1 MNPKE
6 LIELAFSIDEYD
18 DFIEDEHER
27 HIRGGILKEFFYRN
41 YREGRVIEVGCGSGS
56 IMLEI
61 PEINYGLEPNDNR
74 FEKLIQNKKLSSKQC
89 VKGFAEDLHMREGCN
104 YKRYDTILCWGS
116 FCYFRSQ
123 WESLVGFN
131 LILDNEGILIFD
143 VATKSN
149 LPIAQT
155 VHGDSFCNMLE
166 KCFGFKIIER
176 REFGEEFNTRLAIAA
191 EKVKEFDYH
200 YLQIPFLKKDG
211 KVGNFLLERDWYL
224 G

>member
-6 LIELAFSIDEYD
+6 LIELAFSTDEYD

-41 YREGRVIEVGCGSGS
+41 YRLENVIEVGCGSGS

-61 PEINYGLEPNDNR
+61 PEIKYGIEPNENR
-74 FEKLIQNKKLSSKQC
+74 YKKFIQNINAGIIK
-89 VKGFAEDLHMREGCN
+89 VIPFERIAIEDFNNEGSN
-104 YKRYDTILCWGS
+104 FDTILCWGS

-123 WESLVGFN
+123 WESLIVFN
-131 LILDNEGILIFD
+131 KILKLGGVLIFD
-143 VATKSN
+143 VATKTN

-155 VHGDSFCNMLE
+155 VHGDSFCNMLQQ
-166 KCFGFKIIER
+166 CFGFKIIER
-176 REFGEEFNTRLAIAA
+176 REFGEEFNKRLAIAA
-191 EKVKEFDYH
+191 EKVEGFTYRK
-200 YLQIPFLKKDG
+200 LQIPFLKKDG
-211 KVGNFLLERDWYL
+211 KIGNFLLERDWYL

>member
-1 MNPKE
+1 METPKE
-6 LIELAFSIDEYD
+6 LIELAFSTDEYD

-41 YREGRVIEVGCGSGS
+41 YKLPDIVEVGCGSGS

-61 PEINYGLEPNDNR
+61 PVINYGIEPNENR
-74 FEKLIQNKKLSSKQC
+74 YRKFISNINEGKIKVHPYERSR
-89 VKGFAEDLHMREGCN
+89 AEDANIYREF
-104 YKRYDTILCWGS
+104 DTVLCWGS

-123 WESLVGFN
+123 WEGLINFN
-131 LILDNEGILIFD
+131 RMLKKEGILIFD

-149 LPIAQT
+149 LPIVQT

-166 KCFGFKIIER
+166 KCFGFKIVER
-176 REFGEEFNTRLAIAA
+176 REFGEDFNQRLAIAA
-191 EKVKEFDYH
+191 IKEKEFDYH